1 VHLVESSDCEDEVVA
16 EEFVFAVI
24 RVFGETCFEWDGE
37 PFFASNHPSLQIA
50 SVISVIAVRT
60 IVPATM

>member
-1 VHLVESSDCEDEVVA
+1 MHLVESSDCKDEVVP

-24 RVFGETCFEWDGE
+24 RVFGETCFERYGE
-37 PFFASNHPSLQIA
+37 PFFASYHPSLQMA